1 VSEFSGWADD
11 LRVEVGGHGIVSHT
25 GSVAV
30 RALADRS
37 GLTVYLPKIH
47 PCWSEGVP
55 TSEDDLGSRP
65 DFDQVSRS
73 LSGVGL

>member
-1 VSEFSGWADD
+1 VDNFNGWAGD

-37 GLTVYLPKIH
+37 GLTGRL
-47 PCWSEGVP
+47 SAATDRRDFVP
-55 TSEDDLGSRP
+55 VHDRGRVLGPGRAA
-65 DFDQVSRS
+65 RS
-73 LSGVGL
+73 G